1 MRWLMLRRGASPSD
15 EANVVCCLL
24 TAVNRNNKNKALSKE
39 RSASKRTNQKGRIS
53 MLATKIQPKSMPP
66 KMRQVRDWIASNAGV
81 NPDSIAPDTQLVR
94 DRVLTS
100 LMILDLIGV
109 IEDVR
114 GRRLDPNSISA
125 TAFRDLDSIGTTFL
139 GESASSPG
147 VAQ

>member
-1 MRWLMLRRGASPSD
+1 MRWLMLRRGATHD
-15 EANVVCCLL
+15 GAGHVVFRLL
-24 TAVNRNNKNKALSKE
+24 TASRKNKNNPFSGTVHLK
-39 RSASKRTNQKGRIS
+39 RRTNQKGRTL
-53 MLATKIQPKSMPP
+53 MLASKIQPKSMPP
-66 KMRQVRDWIASNAGV
+66 KMAQVRDWIASNAGV
-81 NPDSIAPDTQLVR
+81 TPDSIAPDTQLVR

-125 TAFRDLDSIGTTFL
+125 TSFRDLDSIGTTFL
-139 GESASSPG
+139 GESASSQG